1 LENKNNYR
9 FVILFTVVLVRS
21 CVGLVWSSI
30 GPLLPLIIQE
40 YELSRSSASWMA
52 SITPLTIAVVSLPIT
67 VIGAKYSLKKTF
79 AVGAILQGGGLLA
92 LLATNYL
99 FLLFTRVCFAIGT
112 AIVVPVATMIAAQW
126 FSSRRLP
133 QINSIIMVSINLG
146 SAIAFVA
153 TIPIATAYSWKAPMI
168 AYGVVALVFGIA
180 WMVFGKD
187 QTKVITK
194 NEAIK
199 APVSDER
206 SDLTLRQIL
215 THKSTIVLALALI
228 GTASLGNSMGSWLPS
243 YYHEVFKMPLEKASS
258 ILVVI
263 TVGGTLACIAGGIFA
278 MRLGRHK
285 PLLIIS
291 GSLMGLSALTAVLFN
306 NLAVIYI
313 GVALYGIF
321 GNLSSPSL
329 FTIPM
334 ELPDMSMRSGVIV
347 ISVMIAGGNIG
358 NFIGPLI
365 VGFLTDITGS
375 YLSGFVTVSVL
386 SLSLLAAGLL
396 LDETGPK
403 AKKL

>member
-1 LENKNNYR
+1 
-9 FVILFTVVLVRS
+9 
-21 CVGLVWSSI
+21 
-30 GPLLPLIIQE
+30 
-40 YELSRSSASWMA
+40 MA
-52 SITPLTIAVVSLPIT
+52 STAPLSIAVVSLPIV
-67 VIGAKYSLKKTF
+67 VIGARYSPKKMF
-79 AVGAILQGGGLLA
+79 AVGALLQGGGILA
-92 LLATNYL
+92 PFATNYL

-126 FSSRRLP
+126 FTSRRLP
-133 QINSIIMVSINLG
+133 LIYSIIMVSINLG

-153 TIPIATAYSWKAPMI
+153 TVPIATAFSWKVPI
-168 AYGVVALVFGIA
+168 TVYGAVALVFAIA
-180 WMVFGKD
+180 WMVLGRD
-187 QTKVITK
+187 QSRVLTK

-199 APVSDER
+199 APVSDEKP
-206 SDLTLRQIL
+206 DLTLRQIL
-215 THKSTIVLALALI
+215 THKSTILLVLAMI
-228 GTASLGNSMGSWLPS
+228 GSSSLGNSIGSWLPS

-278 MRLGRHK
+278 MRLERHK
-285 PLLIIS
+285 PLLITS
-291 GSLMGLSALTAVLFN
+291 GAFMGLSALTAVLFN
-306 NLAVIYI
+306 NLAIIYL

-321 GNLSSPSL
+321 ANLSSPSL

-347 ISVMIAGGNIG
+347 VSVMIAGGNIG

-375 YLSGFVTVSVL
+375 YLPGFVTVSVL

-396 LDETGPK
+396 LTETGPK
-403 AKKL
+403 AKKLITIQRRIERSI